1 MTILPDL
8 SEIKSIRKSLNIS
21 QKELGEI
28 LNIPQSTISRIE
40 NGSMDPPYSKIKK
53 IYTYLQKELAKSKE
67 STIRAENI
75 MTKKIY
81 SIGSDSTVKNAVEIM
96 NQYKISQV
104 PIIDDEKNVGSL
116 TAKKIQKLLTDNSN
130 FLNMKVIDI
139 KELPFPEVEK
149 NWSTKEISNLLL
161 NYPAVLVKHLN
172 KYIGIITDAD
182 FLKLTNRYDYK
193 IK

>member
-1 MTILPDL
+1 MPEL
-8 SEIKSIRKSLNIS
+8 SEIKVIRKSLNIS

-75 MTKKIY
+75 MTKKIF
-81 SIGSDSTVKNAVEIM
+81 SINSDSTVKHAVEIM
-96 NQYKISQV
+96 NYHKISQV
-104 PIIDDEKNVGSL
+104 PIIDNEKNVGSL
-116 TAKKIQKLLTDNSN
+116 TAKKIQKLLTENSYI
-130 FLNMKVIDI
+130 LNMKVNVV

-149 NWSTKEISNLLL
+149 NWGTKEISNLLL
-161 NYPAVLVKHLN
+161 NYPAVLVKDIN
-172 KYIGIITDAD
+172 KYVGIITDAD
-182 FLKLTNRYDYK
+182 FLKLTKKYNYQ
-193 IK
+193 I

>member
-1 MTILPDL
+1 MAILPDL

-21 QKELGEI
+21 QKELGEM

-53 IYTYLQKELAKSKE
+53 IFSYLHKELAKSKE

-81 SIGSDSTVKNAVEIM
+81 SISSDSTVKNAVEIM
-96 NQYKISQV
+96 NQHKISQV

-130 FLNMKVIDI
+130 FLNMKVIDV

-172 KYIGIITDAD
+172 NYIGIITDAD
-182 FLKLTNRYDYK
+182 FLKLTKRYDYK
-193 IK
+193 I

>member
-1 MTILPDL
+1 MTLMPEL
-8 SEIKSIRKSLNIS
+8 SEIKVIRKSLNIS

-75 MTKKIY
+75 MTKKIF
-81 SIGSDSTVKNAVEIM
+81 SINSDSTVKHAVEIM
-96 NQYKISQV
+96 NYHKISQV
-104 PIIDDEKNVGSL
+104 PIIDNEKNVGSL
-116 TAKKIQKLLTDNSN
+116 TAKKIQKLLTENSYI
-130 FLNMKVIDI
+130 LNMKVNVV

-149 NWSTKEISNLLL
+149 NWGTKEISNLLL
-161 NYPAVLVKHLN
+161 NYPAVLVKDIN
-172 KYIGIITDAD
+172 KYVGIITDAD
-182 FLKLTNRYDYK
+182 FLKLTKKYNYQ
-193 IK
+193 I

>member
-1 MTILPDL
+1 MTILPEL
-8 SEIKSIRKSLNIS
+8 AEIKSLRKSLNIN

-75 MTKKIY
+75 MTKKIF
-81 SIGSDSTVKNAVEIM
+81 SISSDSTVKHAVEMM
-96 NQYKISQV
+96 NQHKISQV
-104 PIIDDEKNVGSL
+104 PIIEEEKNVGSL
-116 TAKKIQKLLTDNSN
+116 TAKKIQKLLTENSDI
-130 FLNMKVIDI
+130 LKMKVIDV

-149 NWSTKEISNLLL
+149 SWSTKEISNLLL
-161 NYPAVLVKHLN
+161 NYPAVLVKDIN
-172 KYIGIITDAD
+172 NYVGIITDAD
-182 FLKLTNRYDYK
+182 FLKLTKKYNYQ
-193 IK
+193 I

>member
-1 MTILPDL
+1 MTILPEL
-8 SEIKSIRKSLNIS
+8 AEIKSLRKSLNIN

-75 MTKKIY
+75 MTKKIF
-81 SIGSDSTVKNAVEIM
+81 SISSDSTVKHAVEMM
-96 NQYKISQV
+96 NQHKISQV
-104 PIIDDEKNVGSL
+104 PIIEEEKNVGSL
-116 TAKKIQKLLTDNSN
+116 TAKKIQKLLTENSDI
-130 FLNMKVIDI
+130 LKMKVIDV

-149 NWSTKEISNLLL
+149 SWGTKEISNLLL
-161 NYPAVLVKHLN
+161 NYPAVLVKDIN
-172 KYIGIITDAD
+172 KYVGIITDAD
-182 FLKLTNRYDYK
+182 FLKLTKKYNYQ
-193 IK
+193 I

>member
-81 SIGSDSTVKNAVEIM
+81 SISSDSTVKNAVEIM
-96 NQYKISQV
+96 NQHKISQV

-116 TAKKIQKLLTDNSN
+116 TAKKIQKLLTENSN
-130 FLNMKVIDI
+130 FLNMKVVDV

-182 FLKLTNRYDYK
+182 FLKLTNR
-193 IK
+193 

>member
-1 MTILPDL
+1 MLPEL

-40 NGSMDPPYSKIKK
+40 NGSMDPPYSKVKS
-53 IYTYLQKELAKSKE
+53 IYTYLQKELTKSKE
-67 STIRAENI
+67 STIKAENI
-75 MTKKIY
+75 MTKRIL
-81 SIGSDSTVKNAVEIM
+81 SINSDSTVKHAVEIM
-96 NQYKISQV
+96 TRHNLSQV
-104 PIIDDEKNVGSL
+104 PIIDDEKNLGSL
-116 TAKKIQKLLTDNSN
+116 TSKKIQKLLTEN
-130 FLNMKVIDI
+130 FHMLNMKVIDV

-172 KYIGIITDAD
+172 NYVGIITDAD
-182 FLKLTNRYDYK
+182 LLKRTAKYESK
-193 IK
+193 IM